1 VGDSAAGGEVRLP
14 DVPVR
19 VFLESQDHQ
28 HELIRELQLIGIG
41 GSLDEGA
48 VHVSRR
54 LAHLISGVLSDYEA
68 VRSATR
74 DQALAA
80 LDRGEHV
87 VTLRVPVFPGI
98 ADALRSWLRLLE
110 EADDLCRQGEL
121 LLLAPSPEVRRLR
134 RWYVE
139 QVTARLEADA

>member
-87 VTLRVPVFPGI
+87 VTLRVPVHPGI

>member
-1 VGDSAAGGEVRLP
+1 MGDSAAGGEVRLP

-41 GSLDEGA
+41 GSLDAG
-48 VHVSRR
+48 VVRVSRR
-54 LAHLISGVLSDYEA
+54 LAHLISGVLSEYEA

-80 LDRGEHV
+80 LDRGDHV

-98 ADALRSWLRLLE
+98 GDALREWLRLLE
-110 EADDLCRQGEL
+110 EADELCRQGEL

-139 QVTARLEADA
+139 QVTARLAADV